1 MKIKKLVIGLV
12 LLISLLCFTGCNQTY
27 SGYIID
33 KQYKP
38 SQTKLITT
46 ILNKTPKLL
55 PIHTAEQYI
64 FILDNNDSVKVT
76 EDIYNSYE
84 IGDYFTNEN

>member
-46 ILNKTPKLL
+46 ILNKSPKLL
-55 PIHTAEQYI
+55 PIHITEKYI
-64 FILDNNDSVKVT
+64 FILDTNDAVEVT
-76 EDIYNSYE
+76 KEDYNKYN
-84 IGDYFTNEN
+84 IGDYYAN